1 MTQRLYERDAYC
13 REFTAQVVSCEPDG
27 DRYRVVLDH
36 TAFFPEGGGQA
47 ADKGTLDGN
56 AVSDVQLLGDTV
68 VHTVSVPLT
77 VGSTVQGAIDWP
89 LRFSRMQSHA
99 GEHVV
104 SGVVHS
110 LFGYDNVGF
119 HMSEDELMTVDFSGP
134 LTAEDIETVEDKA
147 NAAVWQNVAITVSFP
162 TPEEQKTAVYRSKL
176 ENITDL
182 RLVTIE
188 GVDCCACCA
197 PHPSRTGEIGL
208 VKIVDFI
215 AYKGGTRIT
224 MLAGKSAFKDYAALN
239 RANKGLMRLLSV
251 PREAVAEA
259 VNRRVE
265 AEQALRGENQQ
276 LTKRLAF
283 CELQPITVN
292 GSVLAITKSV
302 GFEELRYC
310 ANQLAEQGAK
320 ACVLLSAVD
329 EGYLYVAAGEPTVV
343 KTAVTTLNTTFGGKG
358 GGKPNYAQGKVP
370 SQEAELLRSALEALL

>member
-1 MTQRLYERDAYC
+1 
-13 REFTAQVVSCEPDG
+13 
-27 DRYRVVLDH
+27 
-36 TAFFPEGGGQA
+36 
-47 ADKGTLDGN
+47 
-56 AVSDVQLLGDTV
+56 
-68 VHTVSVPLT
+68 
-77 VGSTVQGAIDWP
+77 
-89 LRFSRMQSHA
+89 
-99 GEHVV
+99 
-104 SGVVHS
+104 
-110 LFGYDNVGF
+110 
-119 HMSEDELMTVDFSGP
+119 
-134 LTAEDIETVEDKA
+134 
-147 NAAVWQNVAITVSFP
+147 
-162 TPEEQKTAVYRSKL
+162 
-176 ENITDL
+176 
-182 RLVTIE
+182 
-188 GVDCCACCA
+188 
-197 PHPSRTGEIGL
+197 
-208 VKIVDFI
+208 
-215 AYKGGTRIT
+215 
-224 MLAGKSAFKDYAALN
+224 
-239 RANKGLMRLLSV
+239 MRLLSV

-292 GSVLAITKSV
+292 GSVLAITKSA